1 MAKSIIILKS
11 FESLKKESELE
22 PFSDEEDI
30 FTLKTFEISYMWAWD
45 VANETCAICRSSL
58 MEVSPNQM
66 VSFRI
71 FQNVT

>member
-1 MAKSIIILKS
+1 M
-11 FESLKKESELE
+11 E

-30 FTLKTFEISYMWAWD
+30 FTLKTFEINYMWAWD

-66 VSFRI
+66 VNFEI